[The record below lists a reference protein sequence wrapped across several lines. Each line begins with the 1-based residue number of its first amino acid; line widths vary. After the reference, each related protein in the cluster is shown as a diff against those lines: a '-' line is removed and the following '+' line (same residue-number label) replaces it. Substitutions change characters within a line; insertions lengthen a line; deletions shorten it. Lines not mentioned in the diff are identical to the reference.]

1 MNGRLPASARD
12 IVLLLARV
20 VLGVVLFAHGWQ
32 KLLVDGI
39 SMTRNQF
46 EALGIPMA
54 IASASFVTF
63 VEFAGGILLILGA
76 LTPVVALL
84 HLVVM
89 IGATIF
95 VHASQGIFAV
105 DGGWEL
111 VAVIGSCELILAAH
125 GAGRFSVDRLVR
137 SRFTRT
143 SRAAHRAQPAALPP
157 ALPVGTRTEPA
168 PPSAPPSE
176 PLPVV
181 DVEPVTAAFPAQ
193 SLPVIPPQPAGPS
206 PSVVGSSMSGVSMFG
221 DEAPPTTALP
231 EQTAARLR
239 RLPRPVAP
247 LQGRVPSRR
256 AADRDTTDQHTIDP
270 NPR

>member
-1 MNGRLPASARD
+1 MNGRLPESVRD
-12 IVLLLARV
+12 LALLVARV

-32 KLLVDGI
+32 KLLIDGI
-39 SMTRNQF
+39 STTRSQF

-95 VHASQGIFAV
+95 VHASQGLFAV

-111 VAVIGSCELILAAH
+111 VGVIASCELILAAH
-125 GAGRFSVDRLVR
+125 GAGRFSVDRLVKER
-137 SRFTRT
+137 LNRPGRGAHAGVRT
-143 SRAAHRAQPAALPP
+143 PAAIAAAPVKP
-157 ALPVGTRTEPA
+157 AQKTEP
-168 PPSAPPSE
+168 E
-176 PLPVV
+176 PEPAI
-181 DVEPVTAAFPAQ
+181 DVEPVTAAFPIQ
-193 SLPVIPPQPAGPS
+193 SLPVVPPRPAGPS
-206 PSVVGSSMSGVSMFG
+206 IFG
-221 DEAPPTTALP
+221 EESPPTTALP
-231 EQTAARLR
+231 EQTASRMR

-247 LQGRVPSRR
+247 LQGRVPRR
-256 AADRDTTDQHTIDP
+256 VDQHTAETTDP
-270 NPR
+270 GTR